1 LKTSEIKAM
10 GADEIKKQLD
20 AKQKELFELRL
31 KAVSKQL
38 KNHREIPARRKDIAR
53 LKTAQRQQ
61 ELGTEK
67 S

>member
-1 LKTSEIKAM
+1 MAPEEL
-10 GADEIKKQLD
+10 KKQVD
-20 AKQKELFELRL
+20 AKHKELFELRL

-38 KNHREIPARRKDIAR
+38 KNHREIPAKRKDIAR
-53 LKTAQRQQ
+53 LKTAQRQR